1 MTVKMILALAF
12 MAVIDLAT
20 SIVATIGI
28 YNMPIM
34 TGVST
39 SDSNAKSRTV
49 NDLEIPRIDIQFF
62 W

>member
-1 MTVKMILALAF
+1 

-20 SIVATIGI
+20 SIVATIGV

-39 SDSNAKSRTV
+39 SDSNAKSRTA
-49 NDLEIPRIDIQFF
+49 NDLKIPRIDIQFF
-62 W
+62 G